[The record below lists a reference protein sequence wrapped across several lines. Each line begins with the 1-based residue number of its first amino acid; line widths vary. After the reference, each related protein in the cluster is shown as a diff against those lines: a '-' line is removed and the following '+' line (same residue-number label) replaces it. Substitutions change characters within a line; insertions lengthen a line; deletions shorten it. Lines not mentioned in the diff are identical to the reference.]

1 MIFYTKA
8 AITVI
13 TVFGV
18 FQLPCHGPV
27 AWIAVLT
34 IFQGT
39 AYHPHHMFF
48 PGCFKLKLIIFPGL
62 AGMSFG
68 FFLSTICNTSMDA
81 IKMAIGACLPH
92 MLLTGI
98 IWPLEGMP
106 GWMRS
111 LVWYLPHTASVR
123 GMRDIMLR
131 GWGIGAASVLQGM
144 AISSAWIIL
153 FLFLSWKLVKN
164 KIH

>member
-1 MIFYTKA
+1 MDP
-8 AITVI
+8 
-13 TVFGV
+13 
-18 FQLPCHGPV
+18 LHG
-27 AWIAVLT
+27 LR
-34 IFQGT
+34 FSQ
-39 AYHPHHMFF
+39 FF
-48 PGCFKLKLIIFPGL
+48 KVYKFSKLLGLQHLYVSGL

-106 GWMRS
+106 PWMRS

-131 GWGIGAASVLQGM
+131 GWGVEASSVLQGM
-144 AISSAWIIL
+144 AISSAWILL
-153 FLFLSWKLVKN
+153 FLFLSWKLVRN
-164 KIH
+164 KIN